1 MEKVDD
7 LEKKAITKTTGT
19 WSKNSA
25 EDKMSLKLFKVH
37 PIILS
42 HNLNLNQP

>member
-7 LEKKAITKTTGT
+7 LEKNQLPRGQKK
-19 WSKNSA
+19 W
-25 EDKMSLKLFKVH
+25 EDKMSMKLFKVH

-42 HNLNLNQP
+42 QSMNLNQP